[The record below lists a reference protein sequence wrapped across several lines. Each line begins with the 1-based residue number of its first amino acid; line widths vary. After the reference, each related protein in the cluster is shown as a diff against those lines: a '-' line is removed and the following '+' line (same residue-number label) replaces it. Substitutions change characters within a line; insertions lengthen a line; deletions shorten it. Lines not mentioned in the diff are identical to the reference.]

1 MRLQQYLAQAGVASR
16 RAAER
21 LITEGKVRVNGE
33 AVAALGTQ
41 VNARDLVEVE
51 GRRVR
56 PEVPL
61 YRVILKPRSCL
72 ATLNPAEGERPT
84 LARHVPDRE
93 LGWKVV
99 APLDYPA
106 EGVVLLTTDG
116 VLAERM
122 SRGGGKVPMTYH
134 LKLQGA
140 VTPAELERLR
150 RGWRWNGRPVRA
162 DSVDALATTGK
173 NTWIEIVV
181 AETRPRVLKAAG
193 ELIRH
198 TVLKISRVRLGALS
212 FEGLAMGQSRELTKG
227 EIKAL
232 RHAAGVGDDVVKP
245 RRE

>member
-21 LITEGKVRVNGE
+21 LITEGKVKVNGV
-33 AVAALGTQ
+33 AVSALGSQ
-41 VNARDLVEVE
+41 VDAHDRVEVE

-56 PEVPL
+56 PETPL

-72 ATLNPAEGERPT
+72 ATLDPAQGERPT

-116 VLAERM
+116 PLADRM
-122 SRGGGKVPMTYH
+122 ARGGGSVPMTYH
-134 LKLQGA
+134 LKLQGT
-140 VTPAELERLR
+140 VTAAELERLR
-150 RGWRWNGRPVRA
+150 RGWKWNGRPVKVA
-162 DSVDALATTGK
+162 SADALATTGK
-173 NTWIEIVV
+173 NTWIEVVV
-181 AETRPRVLKAAG
+181 AESRPRVLKAAG

-198 TVLKISRVRLGALS
+198 TVLKISRIRLGALS
-212 FEGLAMGQSRELTKG
+212 FEGLAMGGSRDLTKG

-232 RHAAGVGDDVVKP
+232 RRTAGLVDDVVK
-245 RRE
+245 RRGE